1 MSVLVLAA
9 VTLLAAPMPGDAE
22 AQRFKEYFER
32 GEALFQQGD
41 YGAAIAMF
49 KLADRQRVT
58 PEVAYDLAKCHEKVG
73 DEAFTIFYYRL
84 YMKRAPS
91 APDTLEVAEKVG
103 SALAKAEADG
113 RGFLELD
120 APRANSLVIEGR
132 RYPESPLAV
141 FLAPGDYEVS
151 AEFPGGKR
159 TMQVQI
165 RTGKTSTVYFEPVQP
180 PLMPVENALAA
191 ELIAKGYDR
200 APESSASKLRIGS
213 YVVAGVGVA
222 AVVTGIVLGVM
233 SSQDASR
240 LTTDRTL
247 TVSQAQQLASSANG
261 KAIGANILYGVG
273 GAALAGGALM
283 FVFSMP
289 EPGMKSGGSK

>member
-1 MSVLVLAA
+1 MSVLVLA
-9 VTLLAAPMPGDAE
+9 TLTMLAAPMPGDAE
-22 AQRFKEYFER
+22 AKNFKEYFER

-41 YGAAIAMF
+41 FGAAIAMF
-49 KLADRQRVT
+49 RLADRQRVT
-58 PEVAYDLAKCHEKVG
+58 PEVAYDLAKCHEKMG

-120 APRANSLVIEGR
+120 APRASSLLIDGR
-132 RYPESPLAV
+132 RYPEGPLAV

-180 PLMPVENALAA
+180 PLMPVENALSA
-191 ELIAKGYDR
+191 ELIAKGYDA
-200 APESSASKLRIGS
+200 APAPGPSKLRIAS
-213 YVVAGVGVA
+213 YATAGVGVA
-222 AVVTGIVLGVM
+222 AIVAGIALGVM
-233 SSQDASR
+233 SSGDASR
-240 LTTDRTL
+240 LQTDRTL
-247 TVSQAQQLASSANG
+247 TVTEAQNLANSANG

-273 GAALAGGALM
+273 GAAIAGGALM

-289 EPGMKSGGSK
+289 EPGMKGNK